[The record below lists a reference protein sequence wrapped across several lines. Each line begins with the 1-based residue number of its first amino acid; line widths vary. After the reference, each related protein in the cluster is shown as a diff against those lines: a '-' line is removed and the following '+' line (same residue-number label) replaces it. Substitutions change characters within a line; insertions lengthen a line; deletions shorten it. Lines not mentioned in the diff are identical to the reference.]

1 MKSYEKREANQGQA
15 TVINEPL
22 GLKDYNLVLLQEGK
36 KAEILFGCFIN
47 FSDAFAMFI
56 SQDMRKPFDKA
67 WKDYEAKV

>member
-1 MKSYEKREANQGQA
+1 MKSYEKREADQGQA

-22 GLKDYNLVLLQEGK
+22 GVKDYNLVLLQEGK
-36 KAEILFGCFIN
+36 EAEILFGCFVN
-47 FSDAFAMFI
+47 FFDAFTMFI